1 MADAEMAELQA
12 RLDLKSR
19 EEAYQMV
26 TRDVPLGRPAH
37 PDEVAAAI
45 AFLCSPEASIITGV
59 ILTVDGGSTIVD
71 VPTLA
76 FG

>member
-1 MADAEMAELQA
+1 MDELRA
-12 RLDLKSR
+12 KMNLATR
-19 EEAYQMV
+19 EEAYNIV

-37 PDEVAAAI
+37 PDEVASVI
-45 AFLCSPEASIITGV
+45 AFLCSADASMVTGAT
-59 ILTVDGGSTIVD
+59 LTVDGGSTIVD